1 MSVEINK
8 LSIIGSGN
16 VATHLALAFD
26 DREIEVTHIYSR
38 NKSTGEALA
47 NRVNAEL
54 VDKTLEL
61 PSEQLCI
68 ICVPDDQVSDI
79 IREIPTN
86 IPVAYTSGSV
96 ELKDLNTIGQ
106 LGVFYPLQTF
116 SKDTEVDMFQVPFL
130 IEAKDDAFASTL
142 FDLAWQISRKVEYA
156 NSEKRREIHLA
167 AVWINNFVNHCIVQA
182 TSICQEYDLDPE
194 LLHPLLE
201 ETVRKALKNDPKL
214 IQTGPARRGDSKTIE
229 KHLEMQEGTRKE
241 LYEKLTKSI
250 QNIYRNDQL

>member
-1 MSVEINK
+1 MSIEINK
-8 LSIIGSGN
+8 LSVIGSGN

-38 NKSTGEALA
+38 NEVTGRSIA
-47 NRVNAEL
+47 NRVNAEFIDNIL
-54 VDKTLEL
+54 QL
-61 PSEQLCI
+61 PSGQLCI
-68 ICVPDDQVSDI
+68 VCVPDDQVSEI
-79 IREIPTN
+79 IRKIPAS

-96 ELKDLNTIGQ
+96 EIKDIQTSNQ

-116 SKDTEVDMFQVPFL
+116 SKDTAVDIFQVPFL
-130 IEAKDDAFASTL
+130 IEAQDEAFASTL

-182 TSICQEYDLDPE
+182 TVICEEYELDPE
-194 LLHPLLE
+194 
-201 ETVRKALKNDPKL
+201 NDPKI
-214 IQTGPARRGDSKTIE
+214 IQTGPARRGDAKTIE
-229 KHLEMQEGTRKE
+229 KHLDMQDGIRKE